1 MKQFLYGQFLCVLN
15 AFFLSF
21 FAFHYWPISI
31 IFSKLC
37 SHLFFSSYNLIISFS
52 LITFYSFIYKS
63 ISSIIQIELCVFLQ
77 IFPEYCKFSFF
88 ILSILTFFSSI
99 TFSIA
104 FNVSSF
110 FFYLSTDL
118 FNILSFSHNWS
129 CKDSI
134 LSWLLRF
141 CVNSL
146 CCCLIFRVLHVWCIK
161 TMRMWIS
168 IQDSSK
174 IDGCLTILN
183 NKIKNLSSNRVPI
196 ACKFQLLNL
205 MIPMSHFHF
214 RRHKNRPYQTIGYTL
229 QVHIN
234 IQSSQMDF
242 KYCSLK
248 RKPGFRHIYSFSLG
262 FFFSLSNLSIQ
273 WLACLKTC

>member
-1 MKQFLYGQFLCVLN
+1 M
-15 AFFLSF
+15 
-21 FAFHYWPISI
+21 
-31 IFSKLC
+31 
-37 SHLFFSSYNLIISFS
+37 S
-52 LITFYSFIYKS
+52 L
-63 ISSIIQIELCVFLQ
+63 L
-77 IFPEYCKFSFF
+77 
-88 ILSILTFFSSI
+88 
-99 TFSIA
+99 
-104 FNVSSF
+104 

-168 IQDSSK
+168 IQNSSK

-214 RRHKNRPYQTIGYTL
+214 RRHKNRPSQTIDRLHIAGSYQYSEFANGFQILFTQKKTRFPSYL
-229 QVHIN
+229 Q
-234 IQSSQMDF
+234 
-242 KYCSLK
+242 L
-248 RKPGFRHIYSFSLG
+248 FSWV
-262 FFFSLSNLSIQ
+262 FFSLSNLSIQ